1 MSYTRDEIDHQP
13 EAWRLT
19 LAVTDAWWDAH
30 GERLAQA
37 SGGTVVFTGCGTSYH
52 LAHSAAR
59 LWQLATGHRAIAV
72 PASEV
77 FLSGTGALPKDGPL
91 TVFAISRSGTT
102 TEVRWAVEQVR
113 RDRPGSHVVAVTC
126 HEDSDLAR
134 LCEYPLVLPH
144 AAERSVVMT
153 QSFTSMLL
161 ALQRLAVHVAGRD
174 DLAAEL
180 DRLPDLLTRHM
191 AEFTAFGQWAGA
203 KDAWR
208 QYIFLGLGPYEG
220 LAREATLKL
229 KEMTQVACEAYNPL
243 EFRHGPISMV
253 APGTVVVSL
262 VDAANAAA
270 VQAVGRDVARLG
282 GSVIEL
288 VPEGVTPAEEA
299 ARTLVLPPVSD
310 WSRAVLYMPALH
322 HLALARA
329 EFLGLNPDQ
338 PRHLTQVVT
347 L

>member
-19 LAVTDAWWDAH
+19 LAATDAWWDEHA
-30 GERLAQA
+30 EYLAQA
-37 SGGTVVFTGCGTSYH
+37 IDGTVVFTGCGTSYH

-59 LWQLATGHRAIAV
+59 LWQLVTGHRAIAV
-72 PASEV
+72 PSSEV

-91 TVFAISRSGTT
+91 TMFAISRSGTT
-102 TEVRWAVEQVR
+102 TEVLWAVEQIQ
-113 RDRPGSHVVAVTC
+113 RDRPGSRVVAVTC

-134 LCEYPLVLPH
+134 LCERPLVLPH

-153 QSFTSMLL
+153 KSFTSMLL
-161 ALQRLAVHVAGRD
+161 ALQRLAAHAADRV
-174 DLAAEL
+174 DLVAEL
-180 DRLPDLLTRHM
+180 DRLPDELAHRM

-203 KDAWR
+203 QDSWR

-243 EFRHGPISMV
+243 EFRHGPISVV
-253 APGTVVVSL
+253 AQGTVVVSM

-282 GSVIEL
+282 GSVLEL
-288 VPEGVTPAEEA
+288 VPEGVTRAQEA
-299 ARTLVLPPVSD
+299 TRALVLPSVSD